1 MPQPDK
7 NFSEVWRRAI
17 LIFVCLSVW
26 TLTAAA
32 SLRYTERQ
40 LDAFA
45 ARIGRTFWLV
55 ADNQRTPSFLSTPAP
70 NAASFRAQA
79 HDSFEVL
86 DLVNRH
92 GANPYYKVKFASGK
106 DGYIL
111 PEDFQ
116 QELNL
121 TILTVDPQAN
131 EKKKAAAAA
140 EEDKKRIEW
149 IQTQPWSQAVKEQA
163 MQRRPVPGMNIGEV
177 KKLLG
182 DPARATKIR
191 NAQKIA
197 EEHWFYADGAMLVF
211 QNGLLTR
218 IEAKKQETEKGH

>member
-1 MPQPDK
+1 MLQPDK
-7 NFSEVWRRAI
+7 NFSEVCRRTI
-17 LIFVCLSVW
+17 LIFISLWVW

-32 SLRYTERQ
+32 TLRYTERQ

-45 ARIGRTFWLV
+45 TRVGRTFWVV
-55 ADNQRTPSFLSTPAP
+55 ADNERTPSFLSTPAP

-79 HDSFEVL
+79 QDSFEVL

-92 GANPYYKVKFASGK
+92 GVNPYYKVKFASGK

-121 TILTVDPQAN
+121 TILTVDPQAS

-140 EEDKKRIEW
+140 EEEKKRTEW
-149 IQTQPWSQAVKEQA
+149 IQTRPWSQAVKEQA

-191 NAQKIA
+191 SAQKVA
-197 EEHWFYADGAMLVF
+197 EEHWFYADGTMCVF

-218 IEAKKQETEKGH
+218 IEAKKQEDQKGH